1 MSNRKL
7 FITTFL
13 IATAIF
19 TAAIYISRP
28 GPNAR
33 PPRVTRVSDQV
44 FITSQLHPESIRYL
58 KRYAITAV
66 VDIRPDGEA
75 PDQPSSAEIEKAS
88 HTISMAFHY
97 IPVPHETI
105 PDAAVQALSAA
116 LEKDK
121 MRTVLYCRTGR
132 RAARLFALA
141 EASRPDGPSL
151 DSILGMV
158 STAGFS
164 AEDLREAITH
174 RISNRS
180 STKE

>member
-1 MSNRKL
+1 MSKRKL

-13 IATAIF
+13 IATAVF
-19 TAAIYISRP
+19 TAAIYFNRP
-28 GPNAR
+28 GPHDR

-44 FITSQLHPESIRYL
+44 SITSQLHPASVPYLRRYG
-58 KRYAITAV
+58 IWTV

-75 PDQPSSAEIEKAS
+75 ADQPSSADIERAS
-88 HTISMAFHY
+88 HAGNMAFYY

-105 PDAAVQALSAA
+105 PDAAVQALSSA
-116 LEKDK
+116 LENAK
-121 MRTVLYCRTGR
+121 MGTVLYCRTGR
-132 RAARLFALA
+132 RAVRLFALA

-151 DSILGMV
+151 DSILEMV